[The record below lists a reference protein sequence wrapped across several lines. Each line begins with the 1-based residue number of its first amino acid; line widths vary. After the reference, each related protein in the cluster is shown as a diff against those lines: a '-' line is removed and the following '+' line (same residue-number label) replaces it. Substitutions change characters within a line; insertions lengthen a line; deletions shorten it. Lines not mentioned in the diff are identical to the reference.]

1 MKLIFNDT
9 SNIKMNI
16 YIRKRNKNKNFRNT
30 RKTYLPRKKQINFNT
45 NFNKLSLFT
54 DINEEKIEKINDEEN
69 EKEKLLEHKLKI
81 FFNDIQNLKKNLID
95 IDNLDFI
102 KKENNKRK
110 EYMTR
115 LNEFNK
121 NINNLQI
128 KDKKSK
134 YKLNFLSPI
143 QFKTKN
149 L

>member
-1 MKLIFNDT
+1 M
-9 SNIKMNI
+9 
-16 YIRKRNKNKNFRNT
+16 
-30 RKTYLPRKKQINFNT
+30 
-45 NFNKLSLFT
+45 FT

-81 FFNDIQNLKKNLID
+81 FFNDIQNLKKNLIN

-128 KDKKSK
+128 KDKNNKA
-134 YKLNFLSPI
+134 KLNFLSPI

-149 L
+149 F